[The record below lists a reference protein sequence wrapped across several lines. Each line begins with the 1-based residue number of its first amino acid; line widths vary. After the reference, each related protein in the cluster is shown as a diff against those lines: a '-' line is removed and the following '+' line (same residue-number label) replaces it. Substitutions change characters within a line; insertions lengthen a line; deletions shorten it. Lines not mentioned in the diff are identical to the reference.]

1 MANNLADKV
10 TQKAWP
16 ALASA
21 ALRVAFGI
29 IWVINAAFVW
39 SPRFASNYVGYLHNA
54 ADGQPAWS
62 AFWFNTWIDIVTPR
76 AELFVWLTRLATTAL
91 AFALLF
97 GFARRTIYVLGA
109 LYSLLIW
116 STAEGFGG
124 PYAIGASNM
133 GVGIS
138 YVLIFAVLIAINTR
152 SATSPYSIDY
162 YIESVWPRWGLIAEW
177 RVGKSARSPQ
187 PVSWAIQLPILA
199 GVVAVTFFL
208 IAGLQSSMN
217 VNAPTPAAAAAAV
230 SPLSIMSKEPVE
242 NPFDATLP
250 PVPDGD
256 TVELH
261 INSSDEN
268 ISIASGVQYQ
278 AWPFEGTVP
287 GPVIHVRQGQTVKV
301 RLTNTGTMPHSIDFH
316 AAFTPPNL
324 SFADIK
330 PGEQIEFD
338 FVAHVPGAF
347 VYHCGTDPVLL
358 HMANGMFGAI
368 IVDPADN
375 PLPPADKEYVLV
387 QSEWYTRQVSGSLMG
402 PDFEKMSRIQPDLMA
417 FNGIAFQY
425 MDHPLTARPNE
436 RVRLY
441 MVNAGP
447 SRWSAFH
454 VIGTIFD
461 RVYVDGDP
469 DHYLSGIQTYTVAPG
484 GGAVFDV
491 VIPEPGQYPFVDHAF
506 AHLDMGAVGI
516 LDIREPNTE
525 HGEPNISRD
534 ESQASTAPAVDKPAE
549 GPYEFNRERGE
560 ALYTTHCAAC
570 HQPGGEGLPGVFP
583 PLKDDPAV
591 LDPDATKHIDVI
603 LNGMQGEAIDG
614 VMYSA
619 PMQAFRDVLDDV
631 DIADIVNH
639 ERTSWGNDAPLIEP
653 EDVEELR
660 ENQTE
665 N

>member
-1 MANNLADKV
+1 MTNKLADRN
-10 TQKAWP
+10 TPKAWP

-29 IWVINAAFVW
+29 IWVINSAFVCT
-39 SPRFASNYVGYLHNA
+39 PTFASNLVAYLTNA
-54 ADGQPAWS
+54 AAGQPAWS
-62 AFWFNTWIDIVTPR
+62 AFRFDTRIHIVTPH
-76 AELFVWLTRLATTAL
+76 ADPLVWLTQLAPTAL
-91 AFALLF
+91 TFALLF
-97 GFARRTIYVLGA
+97 GFARRTIYMLAA
-109 LYSLLIW
+109 LCSLLIW
-116 STAEGFGG
+116 STADGFGG

-177 RVGKSARSPQ
+177 RVDKSARSPQ

-301 RLTNTGTMPHSIDFH
+301 KLTNTGTMPHSIDFH

-324 SFADIK
+324 SFADIQ

-368 IVDPADN
+368 IVAPADE

-402 PDFEKMSRIQPDLMA
+402 PDFEKMSSIQPDLMA

-441 MVNAGP
+441 MVNAAP
-447 SRWSAFH
+447 SRCSAFH
-454 VIGTIFD
+454 VIASILH
-461 RVYVDGDP
+461 RK
-469 DHYLSGIQTYTVAPG
+469 S
-484 GGAVFDV
+484 V
-491 VIPEPGQYPFVDHAF
+491 V
-506 AHLDMGAVGI
+506 
-516 LDIREPNTE
+516 
-525 HGEPNISRD
+525 
-534 ESQASTAPAVDKPAE
+534 
-549 GPYEFNRERGE
+549 
-560 ALYTTHCAAC
+560 
-570 HQPGGEGLPGVFP
+570 
-583 PLKDDPAV
+583 
-591 LDPDATKHIDVI
+591 
-603 LNGMQGEAIDG
+603 
-614 VMYSA
+614 
-619 PMQAFRDVLDDV
+619 
-631 DIADIVNH
+631 
-639 ERTSWGNDAPLIEP
+639 
-653 EDVEELR
+653 
-660 ENQTE
+660 
-665 N
+665 